1 MEYSSPLLGPH
12 HKIAY
17 RLGPD
22 KDVWNVFVLAEQ
34 RQMQDDLQWLRIGSH
49 DDEFGDAAVQ
59 RLRRLIGAWGSVKN
73 EIAQIQC

>member
-1 MEYSSPLLGPH
+1 
-12 HKIAY
+12 
-17 RLGPD
+17 
-22 KDVWNVFVLAEQ
+22 
-34 RQMQDDLQWLRIGSH
+34 MQDDLQWLRIGSH